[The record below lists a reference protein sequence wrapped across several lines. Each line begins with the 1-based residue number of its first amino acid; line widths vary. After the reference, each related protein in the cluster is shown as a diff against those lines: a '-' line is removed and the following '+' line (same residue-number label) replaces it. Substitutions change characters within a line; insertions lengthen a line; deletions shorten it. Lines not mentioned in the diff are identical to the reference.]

1 MKVIKISAIWC
12 SACLI
17 MNKRWKEIE
26 KEYDI
31 DIVSYD
37 VDFDEDEVKKYNIS
51 DGDRL
56 PISIIV
62 DGDKEIKRLVGEH
75 SIDELKEFIKELVD

>member
-1 MKVIKISAIWC
+1 MKVIKITAIWC

-31 DIVSYD
+31 ETISYD
-37 VDFDEDEVKKYNIS
+37 LDFDEEEVDKYNV
-51 DGDRL
+51 GDTL
-56 PISIIV
+56 PVFIIV
-62 DGDKEIKRLVGEH
+62 DEDKEIKRLVGEH
-75 SIDELKEFIKELVD
+75 SIDELKEFIKELVN